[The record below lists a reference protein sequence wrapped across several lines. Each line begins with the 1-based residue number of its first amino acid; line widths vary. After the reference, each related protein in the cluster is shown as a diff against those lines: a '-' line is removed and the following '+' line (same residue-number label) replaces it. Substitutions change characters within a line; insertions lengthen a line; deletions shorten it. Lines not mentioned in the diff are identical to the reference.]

1 MVPVRALKDSV
12 VTFKLFL
19 MNTIFLGPES
29 QRAREPESQRAE
41 AAQIPVDFEV
51 NGQHDEETITD
62 GSVGLL
68 VGTIQVSGMA
78 TNDSS

>member
-1 MVPVRALKDSV
+1 
-12 VTFKLFL
+12 
-19 MNTIFLGPES
+19 MNTIFLG
-29 QRAREPESQRAE
+29 PESQRAE

-51 NGQHDEETITD
+51 NVQHDEETITD